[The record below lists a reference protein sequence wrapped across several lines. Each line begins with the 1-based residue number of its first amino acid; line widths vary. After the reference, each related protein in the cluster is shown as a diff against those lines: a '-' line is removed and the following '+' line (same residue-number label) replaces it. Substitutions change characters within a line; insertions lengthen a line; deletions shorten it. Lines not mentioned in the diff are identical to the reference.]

1 MAGGTSWFSR
11 TFGKA
16 STKKSKAKTGKE
28 ASETASAS
36 TEAEADGA
44 TAVAA
49 SSPEAEVSSAASETV
64 KKMCVDDF
72 EPLKLIGRGAFGA
85 YGFVSRRARGI
96 FREERERETYTLVIF
111 DAQVR

>member
-16 STKKSKAKTGKE
+16 STKKGKAKTGKE
-28 ASETASAS
+28 APEVTAD
-36 TEAEADGA
+36 AEARGGS
-44 TAVAA
+44 TVAA
-49 SSPEAEVSSAASETV
+49 SSPEATVASVASDTG

-85 YGFVSRRARGI
+85 CGFVSR
-96 FREERERETYTLVIF
+96 
-111 DAQVR
+111 

>member
-1 MAGGTSWFSR
+1 M
-11 TFGKA
+11 
-16 STKKSKAKTGKE
+16 
-28 ASETASAS
+28 
-36 TEAEADGA
+36 
-44 TAVAA
+44 
-49 SSPEAEVSSAASETV
+49 EVSSAASETA

-96 FREERERETYTLVIF
+96 FREERERETDTLVIF